1 MLHNGSGFLGGTLS
15 DPATAVNG
23 KTLRP
28 AANATYTTADGTTD
42 TADAILLDGSDNS
55 LPAGNYLATGTLNYT
70 HGITLTG
77 NVTLILADNCH
88 MNVGTSSGRI
98 DGYGIDGGYTHTLTI
113 TSETNGTGALNVYTE
128 GDYNAGIGVR
138 ALTINSGN
146 VTANTNGTGAYALI
160 ANYVDVTINGGTVSA
175 TATTTTGDGKH
186 YKLSYITDGTD
197 LGWYWGTADGAPFQS
212 GANKAWLVLP
222 TITNARFFGLP
233 DFSETTSLS
242 EELRVKNEEFAT
254 AAEWYTLDGRK
265 LDSKPTK
272 AGLYIMN
279 GKKVVIK

>member
-1 MLHNGSGFLGGTLS
+1 MNF
-15 DPATAVNG
+15 
-23 KTLRP
+23 K
-28 AANATYTTADGTTD
+28 YTG
-42 TADAILLDGSDNS
+42 
-55 LPAGNYLATGTLNYT
+55 
-70 HGITLTG
+70 
-77 NVTLILADNCH
+77 
-88 MNVGTSSGRI
+88 
-98 DGYGIDGGYTHTLTI
+98 
-113 TSETNGTGALNVYTE
+113 
-128 GDYNAGIGVR
+128 
-138 ALTINSGN
+138 GN
-146 VTANTNGTGAYALI
+146 VTATAASANAIWADGNYTFSWRTPADRITIGATGLY
-160 ANYVDVTINGGTVSA
+160 A
-175 TATTTTGDGKH
+175 TATTTTSDGKH
-186 YKLSYITDGTD
+186 YKLSYNTDGTD